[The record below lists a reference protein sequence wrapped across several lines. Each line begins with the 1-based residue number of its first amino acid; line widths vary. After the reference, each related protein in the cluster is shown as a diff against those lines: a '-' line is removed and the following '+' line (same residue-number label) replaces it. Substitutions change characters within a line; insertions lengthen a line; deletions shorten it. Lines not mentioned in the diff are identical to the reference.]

1 MQQIEGITPDMLWTF
16 LVVCVGLGALI
27 VLGDKVM
34 DVWRK
39 HKARKELNDGPEGH
53 LAEEISK
60 KVMEKLEPRF
70 GEIDRKLANDKAL
83 LDDHTKQLAAYDTR
97 FARQEEGQRALCRGV
112 LALLSHEI
120 NGNSSDKLREA
131 LEGIKNYLIEK

>member
-1 MQQIEGITPDMLWTF
+1 MQPIEGITPEALWTF
-16 LVVCVGLGALI
+16 LVVLVGLGALI

-39 HKARKELNDGPEGH
+39 HKARKAVNEGPEGH

-70 GEIDRKLANDKAL
+70 SEIDRKLANDKAL
-83 LDDHTKQLAAYDTR
+83 LDDHTRRLSTYESKFTQ
-97 FARQEEGQRALCRGV
+97 QEEGQRAICRGV

-120 NGNSSDKLREA
+120 NGNSTDKLREA